1 MRGESFV
8 ANNLQVSEN
17 GRSVGSGKKT
27 VGRSVGGLTLAS
39 VGQTSLCKRSVG
51 AGRTGGNLQIVLT
64 PLSPRIGRSRSSLLS
79 MCHERKFQKRE
90 KTRERF
96 CPQDCQGSRPLIA
109 I

>member
-17 GRSVGSGKKT
+17 GRSVG
-27 VGRSVGGLTLAS
+27 RSVGGLTLAL
-39 VGQTSLCKRSVG
+39 VGQTSLCNRSVG

-79 MCHERKFQKRE
+79 MCHERKFQKPSKNLARV
-90 KTRERF
+90 
-96 CPQDCQGSRPLIA
+96 CPQYC
-109 I
+109 